1 MSGKE
6 LNIQNIAKNE
16 LIAKKISKD
25 CQKAFLSAVARGSGQ
40 IALSSRGFGLT
51 FEHENK
57 DLIKLCVSIID
68 SAYGFEGI
76 VENSNKN
83 IGMRALNLYRVTYEQ
98 GADKLLNELRI
109 MDGYETVKGIPK
121 EFTQKTARAK
131 AYLKGIFLSCGALS
145 VPNDKDAQAYEG
157 RKGYHLEFN
166 LGTDLIVKDL
176 ITLICKLSGIEPRSV
191 KQRKNSPSVYIKSAQ
206 SISDCLAAMGAAK
219 AVLMLQQV
227 MVNRAMRNHLNR
239 GNNFILANID
249 KSVNASRKQTEA
261 IQKIFD
267 AKRQDLL
274 SDSLLNTARARL
286 NYPDAAL
293 SEIAEMTGST
303 KSKINHHMRKII
315 EIAKNL

>member
-1 MSGKE
+1 MSK
-6 LNIQNIAKNE
+6 
-16 LIAKKISKD
+16 
-25 CQKAFLSAVARGSGQ
+25 
-40 IALSSRGFGLT
+40 
-51 FEHENK
+51 
-57 DLIKLCVSIID
+57 
-68 SAYGFEGI
+68 
-76 VENSNKN
+76 
-83 IGMRALNLYRVTYEQ
+83 
-98 GADKLLNELRI
+98 DKLLNELHI

-261 IQKIFD
+261 IQRYLTPKGKTFVGQPPKHRPGKIE
-267 AKRQDLL
+267 L
-274 SDSLLNTARARL
+274 SRRRAQRNSRNDGKHQKQNQSPHEK
-286 NYPDAAL
+286 NYR
-293 SEIAEMTGST
+293 
-303 KSKINHHMRKII
+303 NR
-315 EIAKNL
+315 KNL